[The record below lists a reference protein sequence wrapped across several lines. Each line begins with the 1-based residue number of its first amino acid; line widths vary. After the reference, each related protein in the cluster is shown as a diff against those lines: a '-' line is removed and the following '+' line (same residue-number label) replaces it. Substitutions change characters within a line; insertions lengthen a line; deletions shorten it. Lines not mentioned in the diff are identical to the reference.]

1 MFLITY
7 MTGVVKSWVY
17 WPIIAGTMFLCKY
30 KKQKARFEARHP
42 GQVAMAW
49 PLSRQ
54 VRFVTNIIHKI
65 VVNFHCHL
73 MYQVYRR
80 AWLTTVVGYGSIGG
94 VLVGRMS
101 SMTVVV

>member
-17 WPIIAGTMFLCKY
+17 WPIIAGAVFLYKY

-54 VRFVTNIIHKI
+54 VMRESRIYTATCTIGILHK
-65 VVNFHCHL
+65 
-73 MYQVYRR
+73 
-80 AWLTTVVGYGSIGG
+80 
-94 VLVGRMS
+94 
-101 SMTVVV
+101 

>member
-1 MFLITY
+1 MPPRAQLSLDGGMFLITY

-17 WPIIAGTMFLCKY
+17 WPIIAGSLFLYRY

-54 VRFVTNIIHKI
+54 VI
-65 VVNFHCHL
+65 
-73 MYQVYRR
+73 
-80 AWLTTVVGYGSIGG
+80 
-94 VLVGRMS
+94 
-101 SMTVVV
+101 